1 MKKEEKL
8 AFEYGRTTAESGG
21 PFAVCN
27 DPRMYELLR
36 GTSGKSG
43 IQINLENLRAW
54 YMGYLTETALAG
66 NGISQE
72 LFSGGLFTIFDSER
86 ELASIWIGFATGCV
100 DFGQYVDFAEC
111 GDRAVEVDRWLETLF
126 AGLVET
132 QRQYGPGIAKQ
143 VCDLALLPNC
153 LYPSEMLQ
161 AAEHLQN
168 GGSPE
173 AISAMIESGV
183 LEGEQPFFPKLTDGI
198 GEGHDHNNTGMNRPM
213 LEM

>member
-8 AFEYGRTTAESGG
+8 AFEYGRTAAESGG
-21 PFAVCN
+21 PFAVCD

-36 GTSGKSG
+36 GTSGKPG
-43 IQINLENLRAW
+43 IQINLENMRAW
-54 YMGYLTETALAG
+54 YMGYLTQAALAG

-72 LFSGGLFTIFDSER
+72 LFSGGLVTIFDSQR

-100 DFGQYVDFAEC
+100 DLGQYVDFAEC

-143 VCDLALLPNC
+143 VCNLALLPNC
-153 LYPSEMLQ
+153 LYPSEMLR

>member
-1 MKKEEKL
+1 MKKEEKR
-8 AFEYGRTTAESGG
+8 AFEYGRAAAESACQ
-21 PFAVCN
+21 FAVCY
-27 DPRMYELLR
+27 DPCMCKLVSETRTEAGHR
-36 GTSGKSG
+36 RN
-43 IQINLENLRAW
+43 QENMQAW
-54 YMGYLTETALAG
+54 YMGYLTQAALAG

-72 LFSGGLFTIFDSER
+72 LFSGGLVTIFDSKR

-100 DFGQYVDFAEC
+100 DLGQYVDFAEC

-153 LYPSEMLQ
+153 LYPSEMLR

-173 AISAMIESGV
+173 AISAMIESGA